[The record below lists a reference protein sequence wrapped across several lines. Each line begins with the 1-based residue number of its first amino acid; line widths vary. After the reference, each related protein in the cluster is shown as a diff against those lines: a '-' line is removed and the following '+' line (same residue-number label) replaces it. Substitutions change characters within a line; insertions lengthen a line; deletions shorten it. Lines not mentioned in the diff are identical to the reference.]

1 MTEARLRILVL
12 TYTPIAREPRALKQ
26 IRYLR
31 KHHDITT
38 AGFGEAPFSD
48 LPHIEL
54 DDAPPYRWGQ
64 LGHAVYLSLLGLHAY
79 PLLTRFSE
87 RDSTAR
93 RRLRGV
99 AWDLIIAHDPQ
110 TMSMALTLPARY
122 GVIADLHEY
131 SPRQNEHS
139 TSWRFLIAP
148 YMRWLC
154 RTKITKAS
162 AVVTVGTGIAEEYRR
177 EYGISSTVV
186 INATPYQE
194 LATRAVSTPLR
205 LVHSGVPAVQR
216 RLEVMID
223 AVMTTSANVTL
234 DFYLVDDGSAYM
246 TALRERARASERI
259 TFNAPVPYAE
269 LVRTLNRYD
278 VGLSIFAPTTFN
290 LAWCLP
296 NKFFDFIQARLG
308 VIVGPSPEMERF
320 VNEYKVGAVLPDFEA
335 ASLAALLETLDAA
348 IVARWKAASA
358 SHARDLSSEKQSEV
372 WGGIIASVVQS
383 HAGSTS

>member
-1 MTEARLRILVL
+1 MTNKRLRILVL

-31 KHHDITT
+31 NHHDITT
-38 AGFGEAPFSD
+38 AGFGAAPFQD

-64 LGHAVYLSLLGLHAY
+64 LGRLVYLGLLGLRAY
-79 PLLTRFSE
+79 PLLTSFSR
-87 RDSTAR
+87 RDAIAR
-93 RRLRGV
+93 ARLADGD
-99 AWDLIIAHDPQ
+99 WDLIIAHDPQ
-110 TMSMALTLPARY
+110 TMSMALTLPSRF
-122 GVIADLHEY
+122 GVVADLHEY

-139 TSWRFLIAP
+139 PAWRFLIAP

-154 RTKITKAS
+154 RTKVTRAS
-162 AVVTVGTGIAEEYRR
+162 AVVTVGEGIAAEYLRQF
-177 EYGISSTVV
+177 GIRSTVV

-194 LATRAVSTPLR
+194 LKPQPVSPGLR

-223 AVMTTSANVTL
+223 AVMATTADVTL
-234 DFYLVDDGSAYM
+234 DFYLVDDDTPYM
-246 TALRERARASERI
+246 ASLRERAEGTDRI
-259 TFNAPVPYAE
+259 RFNQPVPYSE
-269 LVRTLNRYD
+269 LVSTLNGYD

-296 NKFFDFIQARLG
+296 NKFFDFVQARLG

-320 VNEYKVGAVLPDFEA
+320 VNEYGLGAVLADFEA
-335 ASLAALLETLDAA
+335 ESLATFLESLDAET
-348 IVARWKAASA
+348 VAKWKTAADD
-358 SHARDLSSEKQSEV
+358 HARTLSSEKQSET
-372 WGGIIASVVQS
+372 WGEVIGAVTGG
-383 HAGSTS
+383 ARL

>member
-1 MTEARLRILVL
+1 MTNERLRILVL

-31 KHHDITT
+31 NHHDITT
-38 AGFGEAPFSD
+38 AGFGAAPFQD

-54 DDAPPYRWGQ
+54 DDAPPYRWGP
-64 LGHAVYLSLLGLHAY
+64 LGRFMYLGMLGLHAY
-79 PLLTRFSE
+79 PLLTSFSR
-87 RDSTAR
+87 RDAAAR
-93 RRLRGV
+93 ARLGHTK
-99 AWDLIIAHDPQ
+99 WDLIIAHDPQ
-110 TMSMALTLPARY
+110 TMSMALTLSSRF

-139 TSWRFLIAP
+139 FAWRFLIAP

-154 RTKITKAS
+154 RTKVSKAS
-162 AVVTVGTGIAEEYRR
+162 AVVTVGEGIAAEYLR
-177 EYGISSTVV
+177 EFGIRSTVV
-186 INATPYQE
+186 INATPYQN
-194 LATRAVSTPLR
+194 LAARAVSTPIR

-223 AVMTTSANVTL
+223 AVIATRADVTL
-234 DFYLVDDGSAYM
+234 DFYLVDDDSPYM
-246 TALRERARASERI
+246 ESLRERAGSSSRI
-259 TFNAPVPYAE
+259 RFNEPVPYAD
-269 LVRTLNRYD
+269 LVRTLAGYD

-320 VNEYKVGAVLPDFEA
+320 VNEYGVGTVLPDFEA
-335 ASLAALLETLDAA
+335 SSLAKLLETLDAST
-348 IVARWKAASA
+348 VAEWKAASMD
-358 SHARDLSSEKQSEV
+358 HARELSSEKQSET
-372 WGGIIASVVQS
+372 WGEVIDAATRQRRL
-383 HAGSTS
+383 